1 MASIDFLWVRF
12 FFGGLASGD
21 MVGLTG
27 LEFLGLSGSG
37 LFPFPDEV
45 FDDLGSL
52 EFLYV
57 RDGDAT
63 VVAPDSFTGLSG
75 LQNLIFSGPEVTT
88 LDSQAFNG

>member
-1 MASIDFLWVRF
+1 MWIRF
-12 FFGGLASGD
+12 FGSGLATGD
-21 MVGLTG
+21 LGGLTG
-27 LEFLGLSGSG
+27 LEFLGLSGNNITV
-37 LFPFPDEV
+37 FPAVV
-45 FDDLGSL
+45 FQDLSSL

-88 LDSQAFNG
+88 LDS